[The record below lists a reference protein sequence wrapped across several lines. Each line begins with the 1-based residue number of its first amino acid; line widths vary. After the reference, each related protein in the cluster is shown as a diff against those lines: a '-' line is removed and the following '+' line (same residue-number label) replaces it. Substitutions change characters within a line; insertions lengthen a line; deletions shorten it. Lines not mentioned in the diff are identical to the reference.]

1 MKIGAFK
8 NQQALILWCS
18 IFVCYSCS
26 KTSNNRL
33 LEAGN
38 DWPVYLGGKSSS
50 HYSPLKQ
57 IDRNSL
63 SRLKVV
69 WQYHSGENEVKN
81 LSQIQT
87 NPLVIDGVL
96 YGASPGLRVFALNA
110 QTGERIWE
118 FNPDINGDFLVHP
131 FRGLSYWEDKDD
143 KRLFF
148 GAGSSLYSI
157 SAKTGELIKSFG
169 NDGIVSL
176 KDGLGERSK
185 DSYVVLR
192 TPGIIYKDLLIIG
205 SALSETM
212 GAAPGF
218 IRAFNVRTGKLEWT
232 FHTIPQPGEA
242 GYETWPENAYKYTG
256 AANCWAGMSLDEKR
270 GIVYCPTG
278 SAVYDFWGGNRVG
291 QDLYADCLLA
301 LNAETGER
309 IWHFQTVH
317 HDIFDKDLPAPP
329 NLVTVRQN
337 GKKIDA
343 VAQISKQG
351 FVFLFDR
358 QTGNPL
364 FPVRETPVPASDLTG
379 EQSWPTQPVP
389 DLPPPLVPQL
399 FTTEEVTNISPESHD
414 YVLKILETVRTGH
427 IFIPPSVQGSIIF
440 PGFDGGS
447 EWGGAAADP
456 EKGILYVN
464 CNIMPWI
471 NKMIPIDIKQQKNI
485 QSGLTSYLVSCA
497 TCHGQ
502 NMMGNTS
509 GTFPTLLNIRNK
521 YSKKELKEL
530 LVRGKGFMPSF
541 KQLGNNKI
549 EAIVAYITHEKA
561 DQSLTAES
569 AGDTNYIVPYTHDGY
584 NRFFDQS
591 GYPAVRPPWG
601 ILSAVDLNAGKILWQ
616 VPLGEYKELTEKG
629 IPRTGTENYGG
640 PVLTASG
647 LIFIAASRDEYFRA
661 FDKDTGEELWK
672 YKLPAAGYATP
683 CTYMVNGRQ
692 YIVIACG
699 GGKSGTPSGD
709 SYMAFALE

>member
-1 MKIGAFK
+1 MKMGAFK
-8 NQQALILWCS
+8 NQKTIIILFS
-18 IFVCYSCS
+18 IVICYSCG
-26 KTSNNRL
+26 KISNNRL
-33 LEAGN
+33 SEAGN
-38 DWPVYLGGKSSS
+38 DWPVYQGGKSSS
-50 HYSPLKQ
+50 HYSPLRQ
-57 IDRNSL
+57 INRKNL
-63 SRLKVV
+63 SKLKVA
-69 WQYHSGENEVKN
+69 WQYHSGEKDVRN

-96 YGASPGLRVFALNA
+96 YGCSPGMKVFALNA
-110 QTGERIWE
+110 ATGERLWE
-118 FNPDINGDFLVHP
+118 FNPDINSEFLVHP
-131 FRGLSYWEDKDD
+131 FRGLAYWEEKDD

-148 GAGSSLYSI
+148 GAGSNLYSI
-157 SAKTGELIKSFG
+157 SARTGDLVKSFG

-176 KDGLGERSK
+176 KEGLGERSK

-192 TPGIIYKDLLIIG
+192 TPGIVYKDLLIIG

-218 IRAFNVRTGKLEWT
+218 IRAFNVRSGKLEWI
-232 FHTIPQPGEA
+232 FHTIPQPGEP
-242 GYETWPENAYKYTG
+242 GYETWPENAYKYAG

-278 SAVYDFWGGNRVG
+278 SAVYDFWGGNRRG
-291 QDLYADCLLA
+291 EDLFADCLLA

-364 FPVRETPVPASDLTG
+364 FPIREIPVPPSDLTG
-379 EQSWPTQPVP
+379 EEAWSTQPVP
-389 DLPPPLVPQL
+389 DLPPPVVPQL
-399 FTTEEVTNISPESHD
+399 FTKEEVTNISPESHD

-427 IFIPPSVQGSIIF
+427 IFIPPSVNGSVIF

-447 EWGGAAADP
+447 EWGGAAVDP
-456 EKGILYVN
+456 SSGVLYVN

-471 NKMIPIDIKQQKNI
+471 SKMIPIDVKQQKNM

-502 NMMGNTS
+502 NMMGNAS
-509 GTFPTLLNIRNK
+509 GTYPTLINIKNK
-521 YSKKELKEL
+521 FTKKEIEEIIIS
-530 LVRGKGFMPSF
+530 GKGFMPSF
-541 KQLGNNKI
+541 KQLDINKI
-549 EAIVAYITHEKA
+549 EAIVAYITNEKSG
-561 DQSLTAES
+561 QTLSAES

-584 NRFFDQS
+584 NRFFDQN
-591 GYPAVRPPWG
+591 GYPAIKPPWG
-601 ILSAVDLNAGKILWQ
+601 NLSAVDLNEGKILWQ
-616 VPLGEYKELTEKG
+616 VPLGEYRELTEKG
-629 IPRTGTENYGG
+629 IPKTGTENYGG
-640 PVLTASG
+640 PVVTSSG
-647 LIFIAASRDEYFRA
+647 LIFIAASRDEYLRA
-661 FDKDTGEELWK
+661 FDKDTGQELWK
-672 YKLPAAGYATP
+672 FKLPAAGYATP
-683 CTYMVNGRQ
+683 CTYMANGKQ
-692 YIVIACG
+692 YVVIACG
-699 GGKSGTPSGD
+699 GGKSGTHSGD
-709 SYMAFALE
+709 SYMAFTLK